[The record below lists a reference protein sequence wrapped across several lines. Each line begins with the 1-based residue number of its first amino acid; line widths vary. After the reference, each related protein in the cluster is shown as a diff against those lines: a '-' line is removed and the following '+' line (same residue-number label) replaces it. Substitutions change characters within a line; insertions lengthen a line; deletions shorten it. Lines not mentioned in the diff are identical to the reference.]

1 MLGFALS
8 ASLIFTFTLCVYR
21 DTRTPIDTRLLYKYR
36 IKENS
41 ILRIIIPFQD
51 KPHYPCC
58 YFKVV
63 PIYVYLCITILG
75 WLLFTMNILGKGVV
89 TNLIPDVAILIM
101 TIALY
106 FVYFL
111 YFIAIT
117 IWWGIIDHKLTRF
130 TAEEKAELKRLRQSR
145 KMRGAK

>member
-8 ASLIFTFTLCVYR
+8 ASMIFIFTLCVYC

-36 IKENS
+36 VKDKS
-41 ILRIIIPFQD
+41 ILRTIIPFQD

-75 WLLFTMNILGKGVV
+75 WLLFAINILGKGIV
-89 TNLIPDVAILIM
+89 TNLIPDVVLLPM
-101 TIALY
+101 TITLY
-106 FVYFL
+106 CVYFL
-111 YFIAIT
+111 YFIVIT
-117 IWWGIIDHKLTRF
+117 IWWGIIDHRLTRF
-130 TAEEKAELKRLRQSR
+130 TAEEKAELKRLRKSR
-145 KMRGAK
+145 KKQRAK

>member
-8 ASLIFTFTLCVYR
+8 ASMIFIFTLCVYR

-36 IKENS
+36 IKDKS

-75 WLLFTMNILGKGVV
+75 WLLFAINVLGKGIVKH
-89 TNLIPDVAILIM
+89 LIPDVVLLSI

-106 FVYFL
+106 CVYFL

-117 IWWGIIDHKLTRF
+117 VWWGVIDHRLTRF
-130 TAEEKAELKRLRQSR
+130 TADEKAELKRLRKSR
-145 KMRGAK
+145 KKQRAK